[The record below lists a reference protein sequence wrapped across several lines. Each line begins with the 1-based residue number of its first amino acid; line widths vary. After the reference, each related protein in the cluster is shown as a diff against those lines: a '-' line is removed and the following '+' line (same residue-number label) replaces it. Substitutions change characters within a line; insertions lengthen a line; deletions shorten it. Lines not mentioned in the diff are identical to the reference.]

1 MSHYTVGYHDQQRHH
16 FEICEYADN
25 SFDAVQ
31 HAKEDVPYIHDH
43 PNCID
48 RCTNES
54 GLDYVRQL
62 GSLTYES

>member
-1 MSHYTVGYHDQQRHH
+1 MQHYSIGYHDNENHH
-16 FEICEYADN
+16 FEICEYADS

-62 GSLTYES
+62 GSLAYES